1 MESISIKKAT
11 MINFITKY
19 SNIFVQLFINSIL
32 ARLLTPND
40 YGIVAII
47 SVFISFFTIISDLG
61 VGPAIIQYKDLKARE
76 ISDIF
81 IFTLIVGTISSI
93 GFVIFSYPLSVFYN
107 NDVYISLGLILA
119 ISIFFNILNIVPN
132 ALLLKNKQFKTL
144 GIRTVAITII
154 GGIITIILALNGA
167 KYYALV
173 INSVLTAMLTF
184 LFNFYY
190 SKLKIYFK
198 FNMNSIRKIRSYSSY
213 QFGFSIINYFSR
225 NLDNLLIGKIMGQ
238 SELGYY
244 DKAYKLMLYPVQNLT
259 HVITPSLHPILSE
272 YQENKEKIYNSYI
285 KIVRLLSLFGVYFSI
300 FCFFSSKEIIFIMFG
315 NQWSESILP
324 FRILSISIW
333 AQMITASSG
342 AIFQSTGK
350 TRPLFIQGVITTS
363 ITIICLAIG
372 LLLGNIKY
380 IALFITTALNLHF
393 IVVYYILLKYIF
405 NKRILD
411 FLNEFKA
418 SLIIAIIMLLF
429 SFSINQFKIKS
440 IIISVLIKFIVITL
454 GFVIGLIITK
464 ESKFI
469 KSLIKK

>member
-40 YGIVAII
+40 YGVVAII

-93 GFVIFSYPLSVFYN
+93 GFVIFSYPLSIFYN
-107 NDVYISLGLILA
+107 NDVYISLGLVLA

-144 GIRTVAITII
+144 GVRTVVITII

-184 LFNFYY
+184 LCNFYY
-190 SKLKIYFK
+190 SKLKVYLK

-350 TRPLFIQGVITTS
+350 TRPLFIQGIITTS

-380 IALFITTALNLHF
+380 VALFITTALNLHF

-418 SLIIAIIMLLF
+418 SIIIAIIMILF
-429 SFSINQFKIKS
+429 SCSINQFKIKS

-454 GFVIGLIITK
+454 GFLIGLIITK